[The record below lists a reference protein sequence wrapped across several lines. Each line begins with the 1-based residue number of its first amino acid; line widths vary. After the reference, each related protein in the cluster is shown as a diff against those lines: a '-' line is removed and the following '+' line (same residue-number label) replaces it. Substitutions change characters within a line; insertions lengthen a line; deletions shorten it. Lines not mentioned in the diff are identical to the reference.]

1 MDLRRLSA
9 VRGRVGGACWDISPP
24 PALIL
29 GALIPGYAT
38 KRDSALIRLANPS
51 SVISRWVFLAS
62 PR

>member
-1 MDLRRLSA
+1 MDSGRRSA
-9 VRGRVGGACWDISPP
+9 VRGRVGGAFWDVSPP
-24 PALIL
+24 QALIL